1 MTRPVGRPVARP
13 SLPGRPG
20 WPGGGTHAEV
30 RVWGTDRLLP
40 ALRRMATGRRSLR
53 GTPGLRFAKL
63 LGTGAGTTF
72 TPRDADPGH
81 WALLTVFDDEA
92 AREDFEDSRLV
103 RAWRDDATEELRV
116 RMRPLLSR
124 GLWSGVEP
132 FAEPAPGAEPVPG
145 GPGTASYAGPVA
157 AITRARL
164 RTLRTPSFWRAVPPV
179 AEDLAGAPGLR
190 LAVGVGES
198 PVGLQGTFS
207 LWESTDALVGFAYR
221 SRAHR
226 EVVRRTAPARWYAE
240 ELFARLAV
248 TEVTGTHRGE
258 EP

>member
-1 MTRPVGRPVARP
+1 VNRLAVA
-13 SLPGRPG
+13 GRPG
-20 WPGGGTHAEV
+20 WPGRGTHAEV

-40 ALRRMATGRRSLR
+40 ALRRMARGRGALR
-53 GTPGLRFAKL
+53 GTPGLVFAKL

-92 AREDFEDSRLV
+92 ARDAFEDAPFV
-103 RAWRDDATEELRV
+103 RAWRDEATEELRV

-132 FAEPAPGAEPVPG
+132 FADPAPE
-145 GPGTASYAGPVA
+145 PGTGAAAYVGPVA

-179 AEDLAGAPGLR
+179 AEDLAGSPGLR

-221 SRAHR
+221 SQAHR

-248 TEVTGTHRGE
+248 TEVSGTHRGE